1 MIFRATPSLDKTIL
15 AEQKDVHAFPP
26 VPMVYESVPAA
37 PLKWE
42 YHVLSIDLREYDLP
56 SVDELNELGEQ
67 GWVLVSVLS
76 SHRHLSGSDV
86 PLVVMP
92 GQIGEMMGGSR
103 SFVHYYFVR
112 EKGA

>member
-15 AEQKDVHAFPP
+15 AEQKDAHTFPP
-26 VPMVYESVPAA
+26 IPMVYESVPAA

-56 SVDELNELGEQ
+56 TVEELNELGQQ

-76 SHRHLSGSDV
+76 SHRHVAHNDV

-92 GQIGEMMGGSR
+92 GQAGEMMGAAR

-112 EKGA
+112 EKQA

>member
-1 MIFRATPSLDKTIL
+1 MIFRAMPSLQRTIL
-15 AEQKDVHAFPP
+15 AEQKDAHTFPP
-26 VPMVYESVPAA
+26 VPMVYESVPAV

-42 YHVLSIDLREYDLP
+42 YHVLSFDLREYDLP
-56 SVDELNELGEQ
+56 SVDELNELGQQ

-76 SHRHLSGSDV
+76 SHRHIAHDDV

-92 GQIGEMMGGSR
+92 GQVGEMMGGAR

-112 EKGA
+112 EKRA